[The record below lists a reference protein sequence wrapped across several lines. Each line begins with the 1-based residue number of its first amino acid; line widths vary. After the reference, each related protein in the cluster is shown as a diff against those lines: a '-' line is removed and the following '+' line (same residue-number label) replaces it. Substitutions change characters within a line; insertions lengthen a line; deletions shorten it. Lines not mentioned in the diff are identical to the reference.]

1 MRSRIALVIGLGLLT
16 ALVGASCVVSPQ
28 PSPPEATLVGDL
40 IGLSPGVELVAAVIG
55 FQGGPGAVDPP
66 EGVVLVTNLTGTD
79 PPSIA
84 DVAADGSFVI
94 AVPGQ
99 PGQSFRF
106 QAKSGNT
113 RSQPV
118 DIEVGSSGAGI
129 SAVDTGSACLVID
142 PAAWVSFDREGELRS
157 VVLQNRC
164 EGVAT
169 LKAPRLRR
177 GLGGFSFS
185 SVSTVGVPAGSVA
198 TISVQAGPGSE
209 PEDVLLLDV
218 TAPFTATRAITLTVS
233 DR

>member
-1 MRSRIALVIGLGLLT
+1 M
-16 ALVGASCVVSPQ
+16 
-28 PSPPEATLVGDL
+28 
-40 IGLSPGVELVAAVIG
+40 
-55 FQGGPGAVDPP
+55 
-66 EGVVLVTNLTGTD
+66 
-79 PPSIA
+79 
-84 DVAADGSFVI
+84 
-94 AVPGQ
+94 
-99 PGQSFRF
+99 
-106 QAKSGNT
+106 
-113 RSQPV
+113 
-118 DIEVGSSGAGI
+118 IE
-129 SAVDTGSACLVID
+129 